1 MYNNLIMFSLFS
13 NKKEGVKSIV
23 LDIQSGLVRGALLVK
38 IENESGLEEIHIVS
52 VVTKAIS
59 EKTHIINAEHLAKR
73 TYKLISEVVEHLV
86 RDSGGKHIYNI
97 SYILSSP
104 WIFSKLKTIKIDYEV
119 ETEITSKTIADLV
132 KEEAKNNPDK
142 VDAKPLEQRIFE
154 IRLNGYPTVS
164 FEGKKAKRLEVS
176 ISTSFGSSTFL
187 DKVRAVVD
195 RHVHIKSHSVHSA
208 LLMQY
213 TALREILKNRSEFV
227 YIHVHRELTDMI
239 IVKDGLCKHI
249 ASFPFGTSM
258 LVRKVSNIT
267 KETIEASD
275 SMLTLL
281 QGGKLSD
288 EQQDSIGG
296 MITPVI
302 NEWGDQ
308 CIKSFEDVFD
318 MNTIPRQLYL
328 SVHSHFEIFK
338 KSLMLKGGYNFEVV
352 SCDTLNVGNTIIFD
366 KGSAQSNLMKMYIY
380 ALSNEM

>member
-1 MYNNLIMFSLFS
+1 MFSFFS
-13 NKKEGVKSIV
+13 NKKEGIKTIV

-38 IENESGLEEIHIVS
+38 NVNESGTEEIHIAS

-59 EKTHIINAEHLAKR
+59 EKTHVINAEHLAKK
-73 TYKLISEVVEHLV
+73 TYKLISDVVDHLV
-86 RDSGGKHIYNI
+86 RDAGGKQIANI

-104 WIFSKLKTIKIDYEV
+104 WIISKLKTIKIDYDK

-132 KEEAKNNPDK
+132 KEEAKNYPEK

-164 FEGKKAKRLEVS
+164 FEGKKARKLEVS
-176 ISTSFGSSTFL
+176 ISTSFGSSSFL

-195 RHVHIKSHSVHSA
+195 RHAHIKNHSVHSA

-227 YIHVHRELTDMI
+227 YIHVHRELTDLI

-258 LVRKVSNIT
+258 LIRKVSSVT
-267 KETIEASD
+267 KETVEASD
-275 SMLTLL
+275 SILSLL

-288 EQQDSIGG
+288 EQHENINRI
-296 MITPVI
+296 ITPVI

-308 CIKSFEDVFD
+308 CVKSFEGVFD
-318 MNTIPRQLYL
+318 MNTVPRQLYL

-352 SCDTLNVGNTIIFD
+352 SCDTLNVGNSIIFD
-366 KGSAQSNLMKMYIY
+366 AGSAQSNLMKMYVY